1 MVTVRVPV
9 RTIMRTP
16 QSETCMV
23 QTLGSP
29 ARRTPSP
36 SAPCD
41 HAPPVHFITL
51 RTACGRPLLGSV
63 IDATMRLAEAGEIA
77 RQEWLYAGI
86 LRVGVT
92 VDAFVVMPDH
102 LHGILVIDG
111 DNAGAPPGAGAIV
124 SAFKAAS
131 SVRIN
136 GLGDAAVGR
145 VWQRGHCERIIRC
158 GDELAAVRA
167 YVHDSPRR
175 WWMRNAGVG

>member
-1 MVTVRVPV
+1 MLQ
-9 RTIMRTP
+9 TI
-16 QSETCMV
+16 
-23 QTLGSP
+23 GSP

-36 SAPCD
+36 SAPCG

-51 RTACGRPLLGSV
+51 RTARGRPLLGSV
-63 IDATMRLAEAGEIA
+63 IDATVRLAEAGEIA

-86 LRVGVT
+86 LRAGVT

-102 LHGILVIDG
+102 LHGILAIEG
-111 DNAGAPPGAGAIV
+111 GAAGAPPGAGAIIR
-124 SAFKAAS
+124 AFKAAS

-136 GLGDAAVGR
+136 GLGDAAVGQ
-145 VWQRGHCERIIRC
+145 VWQRGYCERIIRR

-167 YVHDSPRR
+167 YIRDSPRR